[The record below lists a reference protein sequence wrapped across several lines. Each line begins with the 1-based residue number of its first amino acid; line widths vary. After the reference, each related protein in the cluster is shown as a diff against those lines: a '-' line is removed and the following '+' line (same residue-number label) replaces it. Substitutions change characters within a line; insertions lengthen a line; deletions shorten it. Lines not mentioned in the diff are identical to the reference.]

1 MEEKRGYVFE
11 QDKFS
16 CGNFHKEKAVTINS
30 LRIKECPVQIE
41 AQVCGISPLTGSQGN
56 LVSVDATITC
66 VHISEALLIH
76 TQRGVK
82 FNVEKWNPSI
92 IYFATISRW
101 VTDSVTTSDTMS
113 NPVFLTAER
122 FKLFVIFFLYAP

>member
-1 MEEKRGYVFE
+1 YVFE

-30 LRIKECPVQIE
+30 WRIKECPVQIE

-66 VHISEALLIH
+66 VHISEALLIR

-82 FNVEKWNPSI
+82 FNVEKWNPLYYLFRH
-92 IYFATISRW
+92 YFSLGHRLGHNFRH
-101 VTDSVTTSDTMS
+101 D
-113 NPVFLTAER
+113 E
-122 FKLFVIFFLYAP
+122 